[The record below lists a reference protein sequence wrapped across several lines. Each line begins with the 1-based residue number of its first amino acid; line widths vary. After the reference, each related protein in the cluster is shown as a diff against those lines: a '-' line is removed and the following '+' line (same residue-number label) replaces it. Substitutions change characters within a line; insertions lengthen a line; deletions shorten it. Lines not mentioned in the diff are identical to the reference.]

1 MKYEVIRD
9 FVDIQD
15 DNYMYSTG
23 DEFPRAGVDVSEDR
37 ASELASDANRCGVAL
52 IKAIEVDEPVVE
64 VEKKPKKEKKK
75 EK

>member
-15 DNYMYSTG
+15 DNHLYRTRDS
-23 DEFPRAGVDVSEDR
+23 FPRAGVDVSEDR
-37 ASELASDANRCGVAL
+37 ASELASDSNRCGVAL

>member
-1 MKYEVIRD
+1 MKYEVIKG

-37 ASELASDANRCGVAL
+37 ASELASDSNRCGVAL

>member
-1 MKYEVIRD
+1 MKYEVIKG

-37 ASELASDANRCGVAL
+37 TSELASDSNRCGVAL

-64 VEKKPKKEKKK
+64 VEKKPKKTKKK